1 MFTGQFLSSVREKAL
16 RRGVWFRA
24 LDSLERGILTLASR
38 VVDRVESAVLGVEIV
53 KMLRK
58 LTDAMKSG
66 FVRRMEEY
74 GAFRAKKLAAQAAE
88 WGNGTVREWASD
100 IGLIRYLTLIDMN
113 RPSGFGV

>member
-1 MFTGQFLSSVREKAL
+1 M
-16 RRGVWFRA
+16 WFRA

-53 KMLRK
+53 KILRK
-58 LTDAMKSG
+58 LTEAMKSR
-66 FVRRMEEY
+66 FVKHMEEY
-74 GAFRAKKLAAQAAE
+74 GVIQARKLVAQAAK
-88 WGNGTVREWASD
+88 WGNETVWEWASD